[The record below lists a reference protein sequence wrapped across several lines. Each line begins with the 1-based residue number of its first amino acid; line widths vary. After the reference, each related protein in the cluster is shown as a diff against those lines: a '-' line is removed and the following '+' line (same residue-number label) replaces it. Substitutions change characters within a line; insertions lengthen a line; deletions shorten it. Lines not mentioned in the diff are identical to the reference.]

1 MSPLKISWKSVWS
14 KPLSSALN
22 IMLIAFGT
30 GILTILLLASTQIG
44 EKLDNN
50 SKDIDLVVGAKG
62 SPLQLILS
70 SIYYI
75 DFPTGNIPLKDAE
88 ELSHN
93 PFVKR
98 AVPLAQGDNYKGI
111 RIIGTDTNFVTVYK
125 LKTSTGKFWE
135 ADFDVTIGS
144 NVALN
149 EKLKVGD
156 TFFGA
161 HGLTG
166 NTDVHKTHAYKV
178 VGILT
183 PQGNVTDNLI
193 LTNIASVWRMHDD
206 HEREEAAEH
215 HAEHQD
221 KTEEHQH
228 KEEAKDLDASK
239 SQNSSAET
247 DNHTNGTK
255 HAHIRP
261 DQAGL
266 NEGRE
271 ITALLIQYRSPMSVV
286 MFPRMVNQMTNL
298 QAASPA
304 MESTR
309 LFSLIGV
316 GVDTLQWFAVLIM
329 LIAAIS
335 VFVNLYNSLK
345 ERSYDLAIMRTLGAS
360 RGQLFQIV
368 IFEGILLTLVGTLA
382 GIGLGHIALQF
393 IGAYQESSQARL
405 TGFILLNDEIYLF
418 AAGLAIGIFAAIIPA
433 LQAYRS
439 NISKI
444 LSKN

>member
-1 MSPLKISWKSVWS
+1 MSPLKISWKSIWS

-30 GILTILLLASTQIG
+30 GILTILLLASTQIS

-75 DFPTGNIPLKDAE
+75 DFPTGNIPLKDAQ
-88 ELSHN
+88 ELARN

-111 RIIGTDTNFVTVYK
+111 RIVGTDTNFVSVYK
-125 LKTSTGKFWE
+125 LKTSTGKFW
-135 ADFDVTIGS
+135 AQDFEVTIGAS
-144 NVALN
+144 VAGN
-149 EKLKVGD
+149 EHLKVGD

-166 NTDVHKTHAYKV
+166 STDMHKTHAYKV
-178 VGILT
+178 VGILS

-193 LTNIASVWRMHDD
+193 LTNIASVWKMHDD
-206 HEREEAAEH
+206 HEQEEA
-215 HAEHQD
+215 
-221 KTEEHQH
+221 EEHDKNHDHHDSATEKGGH
-228 KEEAKDLDASK
+228 KGAGHG
-239 SQNSSAET
+239 SA
-247 DNHTNGTK
+247 
-255 HAHIRP
+255 RP
-261 DQAGL
+261 DEIGL

-286 MFPRMVNQMTNL
+286 MFPRMVNQMTTL

-316 GVDTLQWFAVLIM
+316 GIDTLQWFAVLIM

-368 IFEGILLTLVGTLA
+368 IFEGILLTLAGTLF
-382 GIGLGHIALQF
+382 GIGLGHLALQF

-418 AAGLAIGIFAAIIPA
+418 VAGLAIGIFAAIIPA
-433 LQAYRS
+433 LQAYS
-439 NISKI
+439 ANISKI

>member
-1 MSPLKISWKSVWS
+1 MSPFKISWKSLWS
-14 KPLSSALN
+14 KPLSAALN

-30 GILTILLLASTQIG
+30 GILTILLLASTQIS

-75 DFPTGNIPLKDAE
+75 DFPTGNIPLKEAM
-88 ELSHN
+88 ELARS

-98 AVPLAQGDNYKGI
+98 AVPLALGDNYNGV
-111 RIIGTDTNFVTVYK
+111 RIVGTDSNFVSLYK
-125 LKTSTGKFWE
+125 LKAAQGKIWE
-135 ADFDVTIGS
+135 KDFETTIGAA
-144 NVALN
+144 VAKQ
-149 EKLKVGD
+149 EGLKIGD

-161 HGLTG
+161 HGLSSG
-166 NTDVHKTHAYKV
+166 SHVHDEHEYKV
-178 VGILT
+178 TGILE

-193 LTNIASVWRMHDD
+193 LTNVSSVWKMHEEHDHD
-206 HEREEAAEH
+206 HESHEGHDHSTDA
-215 HAEHQD
+215 
-221 KTEEHQH
+221 HQH
-228 KEEAKDLDASK
+228 DEATHQHDE
-239 SQNSSAET
+239 NC
-247 DNHTNGTK
+247 NHDHHEANAK
-255 HAHIRP
+255 A
-261 DQAGL
+261 D
-266 NEGRE
+266 EKRE
-271 ITALLIQYRSPMSVV
+271 LTSLLIQYRSPMSVA
-286 MFPRMVNQMTNL
+286 MFPQMVNETTNM

-304 MESTR
+304 QESTR

-360 RGQLFQIV
+360 RTKLFVIV
-368 IFEGILLTLVGTLA
+368 IAEGIMLTLA
-382 GIGLGHIALQF
+382 GTLIGIVLGHIVLEF
-393 IGAYQESSQARL
+393 IGSNQESGQAQL
-405 TGFILLNDEIYLF
+405 SGFVLLYDELYLF
-418 AAGLAIGIFAAIIPA
+418 VAGLAIGIFAAIIPA
-433 LQAYRS
+433 IQAYRS

>member
-1 MSPLKISWKSVWS
+1 MSPIKISWKSLWS

-30 GILTILLLASTQIG
+30 GILTILLLASTQISQ
-44 EKLDNN
+44 KLDNN

-75 DFPTGNIPLKDAE
+75 DFPTGNIPLKDAQ
-88 ELSHN
+88 ELSHS

-98 AVPLAQGDNYKGI
+98 AVPLAQGDNYEGI
-111 RIIGTDTNFVTVYK
+111 RIVGTDSNFVRVYK
-125 LKTSTGKFWE
+125 LTTSSGKFWS
-135 ADFDVTIGS
+135 ADFEVTVGAT
-144 NVALN
+144 VASTK
-149 EKLKVGD
+149 KLKIGD

-166 NTDVHKTHAYKV
+166 STDVHKTHAYKV
-178 VGILT
+178 AGILT

-193 LTNIASVWRMHDD
+193 LTNISSVWRMHDD
-206 HEREEAAEH
+206 HE
-215 HAEHQD
+215 
-221 KTEEHQH
+221 
-228 KEEAKDLDASK
+228 KEEATE
-239 SQNSSAET
+239 QHQRSAHHHEKTEGQQQEET
-247 DNHTNGTK
+247 GDHKKET
-255 HAHIRP
+255 RP
-261 DQAGL
+261 DQGGADS
-266 NEGRE
+266 GRE

-286 MFPRMVNQMTNL
+286 MFPRMVNQSTAL

-316 GVDTLQWFAVLIM
+316 GVDTLQWFAILIM

-345 ERSYDLAIMRTLGAS
+345 ERNYDLAIMRTLGAS
-360 RGQLFQIV
+360 RGQLFQII
-368 IFEGILLTLVGTLA
+368 IFEGILLTFAGTVI
-382 GIGLGHIALQF
+382 GIALGHLVLQF

-405 TGFILLNDEIYLF
+405 SGLIFLGTEIYLF
-418 AAGLAIGIFAAIIPA
+418 VAGLAIGIFAAIIPA
-433 LQAYRS
+433 VQAYRS

>member
-1 MSPLKISWKSVWS
+1 MSPLKISWKSLWS

-30 GILTILLLASTQIG
+30 GILTILLLASRQIG

-50 SKDIDLVVGAKG
+50 AKDIDLVVGAKG

-75 DFPTGNIPLKDAE
+75 DFPTGNIPLKAAQ
-88 ELSHN
+88 ELAHS
-93 PFVKR
+93 PFVKK
-98 AVPLAQGDNYKGI
+98 AVPLAQGDNYQGI
-111 RIIGTDTNFVTVYK
+111 RIVGTDSNFVSIYK
-125 LKTSTGKFWE
+125 LKTATGKFWKE
-135 ADFDVTIGS
+135 DFEVTIGS
-144 NVALN
+144 AVAQN
-149 EKLKVGD
+149 QKLKPGD

-166 NTDVHKTHAYKV
+166 SSDIHKKHAYKV

-193 LTNIASVWRMHDD
+193 LTNISSVWKMHED
-206 HEREEAAEH
+206 HEQEEAAEH
-215 HAEHQD
+215 H
-221 KTEEHQH
+221 
-228 KEEAKDLDASK
+228 
-239 SQNSSAET
+239 
-247 DNHTNGTK
+247 HTAGK
-255 HAHIRP
+255 HRP
-261 DQAGL
+261 DQA
-266 NEGRE
+266 EHQEEKE

-286 MFPRMVNQMTNL
+286 MFPRMVNSSTNL

-316 GVDTLQWFAVLIM
+316 GVDTLQWFAALIM

-360 RGQLFQIV
+360 RGQLFCIV
-368 IFEGILLTLVGTLA
+368 IFEGILLTLAGTV
-382 GIGLGHIALQF
+382 IGVVLGHLVLQF
-393 IGAYQESSQARL
+393 IGNYQESSQARL
-405 TGFILLNDEIYLF
+405 SGFIFLKDEIYLF

>member
-1 MSPLKISWKSVWS
+1 MSPLKISWKSIWS

-22 IMLIAFGT
+22 VMLIAFGT
-30 GILTILLLASTQIG
+30 GILTILLLASSQIG

-75 DFPTGNIPLKDAE
+75 DFPTGNIPLKDAQ
-88 ELSHN
+88 ELIHN

-98 AVPLAQGDNYKGI
+98 AVPLAQGDNYQGI
-111 RIIGTDTNFVTVYK
+111 RIVGTDSNFVSVYK
-125 LKTSTGKFWE
+125 LKTGSGKFWTS
-135 ADFDVTIGS
+135 DFDVTIGAT
-144 NVALN
+144 VAATQ
-149 EKLKVGD
+149 KLKLGD

-166 NTDVHKTHAYKV
+166 STDVHKTHAYKV

-206 HEREEAAEH
+206 HE
-215 HAEHQD
+215 
-221 KTEEHQH
+221 
-228 KEEAKDLDASK
+228 KEEAKEHTHEKQAK
-239 SQNSSAET
+239 AENSST
-247 DNHTNGTK
+247 
-255 HAHIRP
+255 RP
-261 DQAGL
+261 DQIGVTRE
-266 NEGRE
+266 NDRE

-316 GVDTLQWFAVLIM
+316 GVDTLKWFAVMIM
-329 LIAAIS
+329 FIAAIS

-368 IFEGILLTLVGTLA
+368 IFEGILLTLAGTVI
-382 GIGLGHIALQF
+382 GIALGHLALQL
-393 IGAYQESSQARL
+393 IGHYQESSQARL
-405 TGFILLNDEIYLF
+405 TGFVLLNDEIYLF
-418 AAGLAIGIFAAIIPA
+418 VTGLAIGIFAAIIPA